1 MCVYECVCVSI
12 HGWYA
17 TLMTARTQPNA
28 VVITYEMRS
37 ASSAFS
43 CLKYVLCTIT
53 YQLLAAGI
61 CSCHARYVQRKFILP
76 PNCPLVVMTF
86 AFVYS
91 SKVDFTM

>member
-1 MCVYECVCVSI
+1 MYVSVSVFI
-12 HGWYA
+12 HGGYA
-17 TLMTARTQPNA
+17 TLTESTTKCGN
-28 VVITYEMRS
+28 IYTYEKRT

-61 CSCHARYVQRKFILP
+61 CSCHARYVQRNLFCHRMPSSCYDI
-76 PNCPLVVMTF
+76 CIR
-86 AFVYS
+86 S